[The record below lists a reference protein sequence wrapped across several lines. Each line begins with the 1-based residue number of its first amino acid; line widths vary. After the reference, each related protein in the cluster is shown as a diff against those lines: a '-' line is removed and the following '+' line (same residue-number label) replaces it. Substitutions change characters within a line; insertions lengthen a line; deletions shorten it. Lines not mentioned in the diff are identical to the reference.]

1 MTIPPI
7 GSHISPVIPPEES
20 QDGNNVK
27 GAPSTD
33 RSRPAERSGGPE
45 VVELSPDARRVRDL
59 QARITELQLVE
70 HAADH
75 IRNQARDVKDS
86 LDRLEAGAKAG
97 DRNRVEQAASRA
109 EQSLKSI
116 EATRADTTFDGR
128 KVLSD
133 ETDESGL
140 GKPQANREIDKF
152 TAAARA
158 AIRDKSGLRD
168 EKLSSEM
175 DRVAEAA
182 RKTRARLEHEVR
194 DSVTRVVKES
204 AKSTPCDTAAAEE
217 LIRRARENQTGTQ
230 QRPRNIEQ
238 ISSRAVRL
246 LE

>member
-20 QDGNNVK
+20 QSGNNVK

-33 RSRPAERSGGPE
+33 RSKSAERPGGPE
-45 VVELSPDARRVRDL
+45 VVELSPEAGRIRDF

-86 LDRLEAGAKAG
+86 LDRLEAGAKSG
-97 DRNRVEQAASRA
+97 DRNRVEQAVGRA
-109 EQSLKSI
+109 EERLKDI
-116 EATRADTTFDGR
+116 EATRAETTFDGR
-128 KVLSD
+128 SVLSD
-133 ETDESGL
+133 DNDDLGL

-152 TAAARA
+152 VAAARA
-158 AIRDKSGLRD
+158 AIRDKSGVSD
-168 EKLSSEM
+168 EKLSNEM
-175 DRVAEAA
+175 DRIAEAS
-182 RKTRARLEHEVR
+182 RKTRARLENEVR
-194 DSVTRVVKES
+194 DSVARVVKES
-204 AKSTPCDTAAAEE
+204 AKSRPRDTDAAEK
-217 LIRRARENQTGTQ
+217 LVRQARENRAETQ